1 MASQVSLQDRNN
13 LEKFIRQLA
22 MKSAQIIVQSR
33 LGEKIATESNTAT
46 DWFNIAIT
54 DQPDVLVDTKKA
66 LQGSQHESIISR
78 LPLCVEISLQTAE
91 GGSMI
96 LEVWSL
102 SIRTDQTNAPQR
114 ATNVIYNRMGLLLKS
129 LLSVTRVTPAYRVSR
144 LKRSDS
150 YDIYYRIYIGD
161 PQTHQLGDGHNQV
174 RVGQLCT
181 QIGTLNMAVAYRT
194 KITFSPTQTGRD
206 NTIMLKS
213 DHFLKDLSPKHV
225 RYNYNKKNDKKIID
239 LDKPM
244 RCGAFVD
251 PSRVKKYTED
261 DYILPETPPFSWL
274 LPKPRDENGEDRI
287 SLHSP
292 TNVVDAENCSGNANN
307 LINNLQNQSN
317 NNNNNIQQPQGKG
330 SYEAGPCAAG
340 PMHFRLSQS
349 PKSNA
354 GSGESTVG
362 PLAPSSIGMSVP
374 ASTTTTTGTSPP
386 LGSLGADSGLR
397 RSSRW
402 SIRRD
407 PSEDERMLKEL
418 HFAFAEST
426 AQGELAKFLRECQN
440 APTLQEFDM
449 MRSSGGDTVTDATI
463 DGSRILTE
471 ADTCCE
477 PCERRIDDDDNDD
490 DDDDAINDLTR
501 QLEQFETSLP
511 EYEYLVS
518 SLCQTVDS
526 NSNS

>member
-1 MASQVSLQDRNN
+1 MASQSGSLQDRSN
-13 LEKFIRQLA
+13 LEKYIRQLA
-22 MKSAQIIVQSR
+22 MKAAQIIVQSR
-33 LGEKIATESNTAT
+33 LGEKIATESNPNSTST
-46 DWFNIAIT
+46 DWFNISIT
-54 DQPDVLVDTKKA
+54 DQQSILDVLVETKKILA
-66 LQGSQHESIISR
+66 DGGQHESIITR

-96 LEVWSL
+96 LECWTL

-114 ATNVIYNRMGLLLKS
+114 ANQVIYNRMSLLLKS

-144 LKRSDS
+144 IKRADS
-150 YDIYYRIYIGD
+150 YDIYYRIYTGE
-161 PQTHQLGDGHNQV
+161 PQTNQLGDGYNQV

-213 DHFLKDLSPKHV
+213 DHFLKDISPKHV
-225 RYNYNKKNDKKIID
+225 RYNYNKKIEKKVID

-251 PSRVKKYTED
+251 ASRVKKPTED
-261 DYILPETPPFSWL
+261 DYTLPETPPFSWL
-274 LPKPRDENGEDRI
+274 LPKPRDESTFRGGEGCEDRV

-292 TNVVDAENCSGNANN
+292 TNVDENCSSNANN
-307 LINNLQNQSN
+307 LN
-317 NNNNNIQQPQGKG
+317 NNNASKG
-330 SYEAGPCAAG
+330 SYESNSG

-349 PKSNA
+349 PKSGDA
-354 GSGESTVG
+354 IATGAIPVPGAATV
-362 PLAPSSIGMSVP
+362 AMP
-374 ASTTTTTGTSPP
+374 AAATTTGSSTPP
-386 LGSLGADSGLR
+386 PSSLGGAGSELR

-407 PSEDERMLKEL
+407 PSENDRMLKEL
-418 HFAFAEST
+418 QFAFAETT
-426 AQGELAKFLRECQN
+426 AQGELAKFLRECSN
-440 APTLQEFDM
+440 APTLHEFDV
-449 MRSSGGDTVTDATI
+449 MRSSGADTLTEEDHII

-471 ADTCCE
+471 ADTCPDSGE
-477 PCERRIDDDDNDD
+477 DEEEGDVL
-490 DDDDAINDLTR
+490 ADLTR

-511 EYEYLVS
+511 EYEDLVT
-518 SLCQTVDS
+518 SLCQSIDS